1 MTELELKIKAA
12 QDAYYNGDAPIMSD
26 IEFDELWDKL
36 KKEQPESELLK
47 MVGSDHTDGFKKVK
61 HSIIMGSQNK
71 VNTAEEVSD
80 WLRKNKIKK
89 EKVIVQHKMDG
100 ISVALYYKNGKFAQ
114 AVSRGD
120 GETGD
125 DITANVAKMKGV
137 TKSLSDDF
145 SGTVR
150 GEILLSRTDKEKYYP
165 EMKNCRNAASG
176 ISKRKDGE
184 GCNHLS
190 VVVYDAQYSDGTSFE
205 TQENLQN
212 WLKKNGFTVAKY
224 DVVEKFNAEK
234 VMKILAET
242 FDNYGSLDFDIDGL
256 VLKQNEIDMDD
267 IKTNYRPKTN
277 VALKPARQTAVT
289 TLRSIE
295 WRLYNGTFT
304 PVGNFD
310 AVELCGTKVEN
321 ASLSNIAAIEDM
333 GLEIGHEIVV
343 TKCGCIIPKIMKK
356 KKSFKGVKDTNITYV
371 LEKNIQK
378 INKMT
383 KANEIADFLEQEF
396 ATSGISNDFSK
407 YIIETL
413 KASKSFEKSLK
424 FVYEIMLTGE
434 NLGTID

>member
-12 QDAYYNGDAPIMSD
+12 QDAYYNGVAPIMSD

-47 MVGSDHTDGFKKVK
+47 MVGSDHIDGFKKVK

-190 VVVYDAQYSDGTSFE
+190 VVVYDAQYSDGSSFE

-277 VALKPARQTAVT
+277 VALKPARQTAIT

-343 TKCGCIIPKIMKK
+343 TKCGCIIPKII
-356 KKSFKGVKDTNITYV
+356 KDVVTG
-371 LEKNIQK
+371 K
-378 INKMT
+378 
-383 KANEIADFLEQEF
+383 F
-396 ATSGISNDFSK
+396 AEGYAF
-407 YIIETL
+407 
-413 KASKSFEKSLK
+413 
-424 FVYEIMLTGE
+424 
-434 NLGTID
+434 

>member
-100 ISVALYYKNGKFAQ
+100 ISVALYYKNGKFVQ

-212 WLKKNGFTVAKY
+212 WLKKNSFTVAKY

-267 IKTNYRPKTN
+267 IKTNYRPKTM
-277 VALKPARQTAVT
+277 VALKEKMSYIKTKIT
-289 TLRSIE
+289 DIE
-295 WRLYNGTFT
+295 WSFSNGTFT
-304 PVGNFD
+304 PIAIFNPISNLG
-310 AVELCGTKVEN
+310 ATITR
-321 ASLSNIAAIEDM
+321 ASLANIDRMTELDI
-333 GLEIGHEIVV
+333 EIGDEIGVIRA
-343 TKCGCIIPKIMKK
+343 GMIIPKVVINFTKNK
-356 KKSFKGVKDTNITYV
+356 QLVKY
-371 LEKNIQK
+371 
-378 INKMT
+378 
-383 KANEIADFLEQEF
+383 
-396 ATSGISNDFSK
+396 TSDYGF
-407 YIIETL
+407 YAL
-413 KASKSFEKSLK
+413 
-424 FVYEIMLTGE
+424 
-434 NLGTID
+434 